1 MDGICTLGNDG
12 VYDSLLALLN
22 SIEVQLGSDFPICI
36 YPYDHQLERLKT
48 AISDRPNVMLY
59 EDQSS
64 IERWDNFAQ
73 QAWDYHPTAKY
84 HWRKAGSTGYHRF
97 GTHRRFCAFDGPFER
112 FLYMDADTLLLGSVD
127 DIFEQLTGSDCVVYD
142 FQYKDPTHIYEINSP
157 HLTQI
162 FAPSRLQAETF
173 CSGFYASH
181 RQLFSTDQLGQI
193 LSQLRGG
200 EAEILYPFAP
210 DQSLLNY
217 LMMRSEKKINNL
229 ALTLPPTKRTGCCVT
244 SEHFQEK
251 EHLLYDRGK
260 RLTYLHYIGL
270 PKSLF
275 SAICAGE
282 NLTFPYREI
291 FLYYRYL
298 HKPEQYPQFKGKAI
312 PYKRS
317 LSLWSRFIHKGTR
330 ILKETFLLNLFFSS

>member
-1 MDGICTLGNDG
+1 
-12 VYDSLLALLN
+12 
-22 SIEVQLGSDFPICI
+22 
-36 YPYDHQLERLKT
+36 
-48 AISDRPNVMLY
+48 
-59 EDQSS
+59 
-64 IERWDNFAQ
+64 
-73 QAWDYHPTAKY
+73 
-84 HWRKAGSTGYHRF
+84 
-97 GTHRRFCAFDGPFER
+97 
-112 FLYMDADTLLLGSVD
+112 MDADTLLLGPVD

-142 FQYKDPTHIYEINSP
+142 FQYRDPTHVYEINSP

-162 FAPSRLQAETF
+162 FAPFRLQSEIF

-181 RQLFSTDQLGQI
+181 RQLFSTDQLDQI

-229 ALTLPPTKRTGCCVT
+229 ALMLPPQKRTGCCVT
-244 SEHFQEK
+244 SEHFQER
-251 EHLLYDRGK
+251 EHLLYDHGK

-270 PKSLF
+270 PKALF

-282 NLTFPYREI
+282 NLTFPYRDL

-298 HKPEQYPQFKGKAI
+298 HEPEQYPQFKGKTIAYNR
-312 PYKRS
+312 PTS
-317 LSLWSRFIHKGTR
+317 FWSHLIAQGKR
-330 ILKETFLLNLFFSS
+330 ILKATFFLHLFSLS

>member
-22 SIEVQLGSDFPICI
+22 SIERQLGSDFPVCI

-48 AISDRPNVMLY
+48 AIAARPNVILY

-64 IERWDNFAQ
+64 IERWDKFAQ
-73 QAWDYHPTAKY
+73 QAWNYHPTAKY

-112 FLYMDADTLLLGSVD
+112 FLYMDADTLLLGPVD
-127 DIFEQLTGSDCVVYD
+127 GIFEQLTDYDCVVYD
-142 FQYKDPTHIYEINSP
+142 FQYRDSTPVYESISP
-157 HLTQI
+157 RLTQI
-162 FAPSRLQAETF
+162 FAPSRLQSEIF

-181 RQLFSTDQLGQI
+181 RQLFTVDQLDPI
-193 LSQLRGG
+193 LCQLRGG

-217 LMMRSEKKINNL
+217 LMMRSEKRITNL
-229 ALTLPPTKRTGCCVT
+229 ALTLPPEQRTGCCVT
-244 SEHFQEK
+244 SEHFQERD
-251 EHLLYDRGK
+251 HLLYDRGK

-275 SAICAGE
+275 SAICAGK
-282 NLTFPYREI
+282 NLNFPYREI

-298 HKPEQYPQFKGKAI
+298 HEPEQYPQFKGKAT
-312 PYKRS
+312 PYKRPPS
-317 LSLWSRFIHKGTR
+317 SWSRLMAQGKK
-330 ILKETFLLNLFFSS
+330 ILKETFLLRLFSLS